1 MTTTEIKCIF
11 IANKWN
17 ASSDIDYA
25 AIADYW
31 KVVRSHLTKRK
42 QLSTRHC
49 VRRSSPLENAIG
61 AHVYYGLITCLCFC
75 DNKTTTYLSPLCEGP
90 HTMSIGRSDRDRANV
105 TKGHKLLIF
114 SYGTAQGR
122 AFCFPQVGCDTSKPS
137 SVRKLRYLSKCKLP
151 KHIRFF
157 LVGVQIITRSQSDS
171 GTRSQN
177 QLVLEILSRCRYD
190 NGFSDSISR
199 NIICMTSRLSM
210 R

>member
-1 MTTTEIKCIF
+1 MSITAWLLVYAFATIK
-11 IANKWN
+11 
-17 ASSDIDYA
+17 S
-25 AIADYW
+25 
-31 KVVRSHLTKRK
+31 
-42 QLSTRHC
+42 
-49 VRRSSPLENAIG
+49 
-61 AHVYYGLITCLCFC
+61 
-75 DNKTTTYLSPLCEGP
+75 TTYLSPLCEGP